1 MEEESES
8 KEIQLKPER
17 IEEIKRVIEASLFM
31 SPNPLGVEEISK
43 TTRCNKPGMIER
55 IMAGLIEEYKER
67 DSAIEIVKELDGY
80 KMQVKGEL
88 EEKIAHLAAATD
100 FNKGVMK
107 TMAYIAY
114 KQPVKQSMIIKFR
127 TNKAYEEI
135 KLLEENGF
143 ISREKSGLT
152 YIIRTTKKFLQ
163 YFGQDAIRLKENP
176 DFAKE

>member
-1 MEEESES
+1 MEEEES
-8 KEIQLKPER
+8 KEIQIKPER

-31 SPNPLGVEEISK
+31 SSNPLSVEEISK
-43 TTRCNKPGMIER
+43 TTKCNRPGLIER
-55 IMAGLIEEYKER
+55 IMAGLIEEYRER
-67 DSAIEIVKELDGY
+67 DSAIEIVKEMEGY
-80 KMQVKGEL
+80 KMQVKREL

-107 TMAYIAY
+107 TLAYIAY

-135 KLLEENGF
+135 KLLGENGF

-163 YFGQDAIRLKENP
+163 YFGEDAVRLKENP
-176 DFAKE
+176 EFSKE